1 VESRCVWARP
11 GKDGCSHDNS
21 GNRTEKTE
29 KVVKTGK
36 SDSINVSEE
45 AKSKAEVYNAIE
57 IAKNSSEIRWS
68 KVEEVKRKLQD
79 PAYLSDRVIEET
91 AEKIL
96 EQFKI

>member
-1 VESRCVWARP
+1 MGVHMTIQGIGPLDPVA
-11 GKDGCSHDNS
+11 KFNK
-21 GNRTEKTE
+21 TEKTE